1 MYFHYIVL
9 IKLNHTDWSS
19 NSTFTYLNTITNVFI
34 TSKSSFCYLSIL
46 INHNGRE
53 GNLCTRLSFLFKD
66 NIMLMRI
73 PKKSYYCA
81 ANILDFHIIISHRES
96 KEASLVWDTAMQNKI
111 LRRGTQILSD
121 FLRQRGKEA
130 KKKWKTTFCRT
141 NYSTKKSIHLQ
152 LTKHNREQIVL

>member
-1 MYFHYIVL
+1 MYFLYIVL

-66 NIMLMRI
+66 DITLMRT

-81 ANILDFHIIISHRES
+81 ANILDFHIIISRRES
-96 KEASLVWDTAMQNKI
+96 KEASLVRDTAMQNKI

-130 KKKWKTTFCRT
+130 KEKWKTAFCRKKLLKKRKT
-141 NYSTKKSIHLQ
+141 YSLAID
-152 LTKHNREQIVL
+152 